1 MYLKLM
7 RKFLDSS
14 EEEDLKR
21 EFNLFHIQF

>member
-7 RKFLDSS
+7 RKFLDSA